1 MKLRMTSAKRLA
13 DTASSGRQYMGW
25 YRYASGEIC
34 EAASLLG
41 TDPHT
46 LASYLALY
54 SPRVQV
60 KRSIRFARHRIQ
72 TGEHARGAMRNVR
85 AAVEHWEQ
93 TGEIRGPKTR
103 AFRDA
108 MLGDESAI
116 VLDVWMARALGVD
129 VRAFGVKSVYAR
141 ASGRIADAS
150 AILGLPPARTQAA
163 IWGMTISSTGASVA
177 QMSLVR
183 DTLYGREPAA

>member
-1 MKLRMTSAKRLA
+1 MKVRMTSAKLLA
-13 DTASSGRQYMGW
+13 DTASSGRHYMGW
-25 YRYASGEIC
+25 YRYASSEIC
-34 EAASLLG
+34 EAASLLE

-60 KRSIRFARHRIQ
+60 KRSIRLACHRVQ
-72 TGEHARGAMRNVR
+72 TGEHARGAMAHVR

-108 MLGDESAI
+108 LLGDESAI

-129 VRAFGVKSVYAR
+129 QRAFGVKSVYAQ
-141 ASGRIADAS
+141 ASGRVADA
-150 AILGLPPARTQAA
+150 AGILGVPPARTQAA
-163 IWGMTISSTGASVA
+163 IWGMTISRAGLNAA
-177 QMSLVR
+177 RMILVR
-183 DTLYGREPAA
+183 DTLYGRELAA